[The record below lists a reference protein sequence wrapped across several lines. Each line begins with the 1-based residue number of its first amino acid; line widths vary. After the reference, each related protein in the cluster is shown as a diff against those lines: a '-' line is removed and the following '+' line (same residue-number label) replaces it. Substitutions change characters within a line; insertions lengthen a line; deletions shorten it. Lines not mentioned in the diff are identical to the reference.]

1 MNTRSS
7 LWRAA
12 LAGALLAAFPLAG
25 CNDNDDEDDSPA
37 GPLPQTGGP
46 GEIRFAVPAGSGAEN
61 ASPAELRVA
70 RVGGTRGR
78 VSVFWAVHPGSA
90 DASDYTFDPAAPH
103 EITWAD
109 GEGGEKVLTVPL
121 VNDALPEGDEH
132 FFVFIG
138 SPSGGATIAGPDGA
152 VVTLQDDDAGPGGAF
167 QFRLGQY
174 FVDERVGQV
183 QVEIFRS
190 GGASGAAT
198 VNVRL
203 EHHTTT
209 PADTSFASPQT
220 VLFADGELSKG
231 VSVEIAN
238 DPVREGGEH
247 FTLHLESVSPGAF
260 VGTQSQTRVDILDND
275 DPGTIAFLFDTV
287 SVAEGT
293 PTLTLIVRRLGGTQ
307 GAVTVDFSGLDGTA
321 LSGTD
326 YTVAPGTLRWEDGHW
341 GDRAITV
348 TLLRDAVPE
357 GSETFDVVLSNP
369 TGGAVLGTASVHVT
383 VTD

>member
-1 MNTRSS
+1 MNTRSDF
-7 LWRAA
+7 WRAA
-12 LAGALLAAFPLAG
+12 LVGALLAVSPLAG
-25 CNDNDDEDDSPA
+25 CNDDDEEDAPAAPSLPA
-37 GPLPQTGGP
+37 GVP
-46 GEIRFAVPAGSGAEN
+46 GEIRFAAPTASGAEN
-61 ASPAELRVA
+61 ASPVEVRVA

-121 VNDALPEGDEH
+121 VDDAFPEGDEH

-167 QFRLGQY
+167 QFRLDQH

-190 GGASGAAT
+190 GGASGTAT

-220 VLFADGELSKG
+220 VTFADGELSK
-231 VSVEIAN
+231 VVPVDIVN

-247 FTLHLESVSPGAF
+247 FTLHLESVSPGSF
-260 VGTQSQTRVDILDND
+260 IGTQSQTRVEILDND
-275 DPGTIAFLFDTV
+275 DPGTIAFLVDTA
-287 SVAEGT
+287 SVGEGT
-293 PTLTLIVRRLGGTQ
+293 STLSLIVRRLGGTQ
-307 GAVTVDFSGLDGTA
+307 GAVTVDFSGFDGTA

-326 YTVAPGTLRWEDGHW
+326 YSVAPGTLRWEDGHW
-341 GDRAITV
+341 GDRTITV
-348 TLLRDAVPE
+348 TLLGDAIPE

-369 TGGAVLGTASVHVT
+369 TGGAVLGTASVRVT
-383 VTD
+383 ISD